1 MGLSFLAGSLTHCL
15 CYNFTSS
22 SAECHNETKNREKET
37 EKFLRENIEIGPA
50 AIHRLQ
56 VGKEESPHG
65 EKSISKRGRRRGA
78 CRDSSRHLG
87 TIGSIRDGDGIH
99 GGTAAHSV
107 KDSHG
112 GIQIAATQVVGP
124 AVFLPRNDLV
134 NDVPGIQEAS
144 PKYLSGVSRNAV
156 CPVVQEIG
164 GVERGVVFQ
173 AAQAIDRGNAIRATP
188 GQIGHV
194 EPADPAGVVFVEPG
208 PAVGHLDKA
217 EIEARSGAPNGIVD
231 VCDAGEVGD
240 VVLPM
245 IPGVGVSQST
255 AT

>member
-1 MGLSFLAGSLTHCL
+1 MEMVNT
-15 CYNFTSS
+15 
-22 SAECHNETKNREKET
+22 
-37 EKFLRENIEIGPA
+37 A
-50 AIHRLQ
+50 ALQ
-56 VGKEESPHG
+56 S
-65 EKSISKRGRRRGA
+65 
-78 CRDSSRHLG
+78 
-87 TIGSIRDGDGIH
+87 DGI
-99 GGTAAHSV
+99 
-107 KDSHG
+107 KNPLG
-112 GIQIAATQVVGP
+112 GIQIASAEVVGSTI
-124 AVFLPRNDLV
+124 FLPRDGLV
-134 NDVPGIQEAS
+134 DDVPGIQEPS
-144 PKYLSGVSRNAV
+144 SKHLPGISRNAGA
-156 CPVVQEIG
+156 PVVQEIG

-173 AAQAIDRGNAIRATP
+173 AAQVIDRGNAIRATP